1 MSSVVQ
7 SPVVGT
13 VWKVLIAVG
22 DLVAKGDEV
31 MILESMKM
39 EIPVEAEVAGTV
51 MAIAVAEGDPVGQGD
66 TLATIE

>member
-39 EIPVEAEVAGTV
+39 EIPVGTV